1 MKCNSIIW
9 HFLRRHCISSV
20 SPWNKSL
27 CHNSDYCDRLQLSA
41 LCHYCLRMSVK
52 ILNSQWGNSVWTMFG
67 SGIGLQHNGPNS
79 LGHAPG
85 EYCSLLMEGDQRINL
100 VNYIFSSRACRP
112 HTLVQWTGKCVAVQ
126 WSMWITKKHAN
137 WPAGCKTFGLPKE
150 DQWENKSWAEELVH
164 H

>member
-1 MKCNSIIW
+1 MQQYNMT
-9 HFLRRHCISSV
+9 FLWEGVAYLQSAHETKASATTVTTVTGCSS
-20 SPWNKSL
+20 L
-27 CHNSDYCDRLQLSA
+27 LSA
-41 LCHYCLRMSVK
+41 ITAWECLWRFWTASEV
-52 ILNSQWGNSVWTMFG
+52 ILFEQCSGQGLVCNTMVL
-67 SGIGLQHNGPNS
+67 IPP
-79 LGHAPG
+79 GHAPG

-150 DQWENKSWAEELVH
+150 DQWKNKSRAEGLVH